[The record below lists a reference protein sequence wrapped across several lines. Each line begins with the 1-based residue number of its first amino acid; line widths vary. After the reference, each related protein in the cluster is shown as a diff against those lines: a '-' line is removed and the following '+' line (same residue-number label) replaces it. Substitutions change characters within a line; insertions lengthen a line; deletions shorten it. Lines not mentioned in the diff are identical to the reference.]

1 MGKRANSFSSRLTR
15 EIIIIVLVIMAGISL
30 LAFYVTAK
38 SLYSSFREHFA
49 DSIENISSSIT
60 ANLEKVEIS
69 AVNMADELPWHL
81 SSPEEVISTLQ
92 YEMNVNRNLEGC
104 GMAFVP
110 DYYPQTGR
118 WFEPYAKV
126 TESGISIKDIGSESH
141 DYHNQEWYTSGL
153 SSAKGVWSKPYLDT
167 DGAGTLLC
175 TYGVPIKTPDG
186 KIAGVLGAD
195 MSLLWLVSQLKEID
209 DRENK
214 LGSMPLTFCKKSE
227 KIFSFILGPEGEYIA
242 HPDNERFQNA
252 RNFFDYGGKDKSGS
266 YRRLGENMCSGKT
279 GEETTRIDGRRYNV
293 FYAPVSSSGW
303 SMGIAVP
310 YSSLTGPGLAL
321 GSAILLLML
330 LGLAIVFRISR
341 STIRKFTK
349 PLVQLAGSATE
360 IAKGK
365 FDAPLPDIDSEDEIG
380 LLHDSFENMQNSLSK
395 YIADLTET
403 TAQKASMENELNVA
417 RSIQMAML
425 PMTWPAFPDRTDI
438 DINGCLIPAKAVGGD
453 LYDFCIRDNKLHF
466 CIGDVSGK
474 GVPASLVMAVISSM
488 FRTLSASE
496 ESPASLISSINS
508 SMASRNDNMMFVTLF
523 AGELDLATGHLR
535 YCNAGHNAP
544 AVITDGKAKFLETDS
559 NVAVGIVSDWDF
571 SLQTAQLAIG
581 SSLFLYTDGL
591 TEATRSDGVLFGEDR
606 TLSALA
612 TMKQDASAD
621 DICKN
626 MQSAAKDFI
635 GDAEQSDDLTI
646 LVISR
651 L

>member
-1 MGKRANSFSSRLTR
+1 M
-15 EIIIIVLVIMAGISL
+15 IVLVIMSIISL
-30 LAFYVTAK
+30 LAFYVTSS
-38 SLYSSFREHFA
+38 SLYTSFKEHFA
-49 DSIENISSSIT
+49 DAIENISRSIT

-81 SSPEEVISTLQ
+81 SSPEEVIATLQ

-126 TESGISIKDIGSESH
+126 SEGGISIKNIGSESH

-153 SSAKGVWSKPYLDT
+153 SSSKGSWSKPYLDK

-175 TYGVPIKTPDG
+175 TYGVPIKTPEG
-186 KIAGVLGAD
+186 RLAGVLGAD

-214 LGSMPLTFCKKSE
+214 LGSMLLTLFKKNE
-227 KIFSFILGPEGEYIA
+227 KIFSFILGPGGEYIA
-242 HPDNERFQNA
+242 HPDNERFNNA
-252 RNFFDYGGKDKSGS
+252 KTFFDYGSDDKTGS

-279 GEETTRIDGRRYNV
+279 GEETTRIDGRKYNV

-310 YSSLTGPGLAL
+310 YSNLVGPGLTL

-330 LGLAIVFRISR
+330 LGLATVSR
-341 STIRKFTK
+341 FSRNTIRKFTK

-365 FDAPLPDIDSEDEIG
+365 FDAPLPDIKSEDEIG
-380 LLHDSFENMQNSLSK
+380 LLHDSFENMQKSLSK

-403 TAQKASMENELNVA
+403 TAQKASIENELSVA

-425 PMTWPAFPDRTDI
+425 PMTWPAFPDRKDI

-453 LYDFCIRDNKLHF
+453 LYDFCIRDNKIHF

-474 GVPASLVMAVISSM
+474 GIPASLVMAVISSM
-488 FRTLSASE
+488 FRTLSASDD
-496 ESPASLISSINS
+496 SPARLISTINS
-508 SMASRNDNMMFVTLF
+508 SMAARNDNMMFVTLF
-523 AGELDLATGHLR
+523 AGELDLATGVLR

-544 AVITDGKAKFLETDS
+544 AVLSHGKAKFLETDA
-559 NVAVGIVSDWDF
+559 NVAVGIVSDWDYT
-571 SLQTAQLAIG
+571 LQTANLDLG

-591 TEATRSDGVLFGEDR
+591 TEATRSDGVMFGEER
-606 TLSALA
+606 TLAALA
-612 TMKQDASAD
+612 KMKRDASAD
-621 DICKN
+621 EICKN
-626 MQSAAKDFI
+626 MQSSVNDFI

>member
-1 MGKRANSFSSRLTR
+1 M
-15 EIIIIVLVIMAGISL
+15 IVLVIMSIISL
-30 LAFYVTAK
+30 LAFYVTSS
-38 SLYSSFREHFA
+38 SLYTSFKEHFA
-49 DSIENISSSIT
+49 DAIENISRSIT

-81 SSPEEVISTLQ
+81 SSPEEVIATLQ

-110 DYYPQTGR
+110 DYFPQTGR

-126 TESGISIKDIGSESH
+126 SESGISIKNIGSESH

-153 SSAKGVWSKPYLDT
+153 SSSKGSWSKPYLDK

-175 TYGVPIKTPDG
+175 TYGVPIKTPEG
-186 KIAGVLGAD
+186 RLAGVLGAD

-214 LGSMPLTFCKKSE
+214 LGSMLLTIFKKNE
-227 KIFSFILGPEGEYIA
+227 KIFSFILGPGGEYIA
-242 HPDNERFQNA
+242 HPDNERFNNA
-252 RNFFDYGGKDKSGS
+252 KTFFDYGSDDKTGS

-279 GEETTRIDGRRYNV
+279 GEETTRIDGRKYNV

-310 YSSLTGPGLAL
+310 YSNLVGPGLTL

-330 LGLAIVFRISR
+330 LGLATVSR
-341 STIRKFTK
+341 FSRNTIRKFTK

-365 FDAPLPDIDSEDEIG
+365 FDAPLPDIKSEDEIG
-380 LLHDSFENMQNSLSK
+380 LLHDSFENMQKSLSK

-403 TAQKASMENELNVA
+403 TAQKASIENELSVA

-425 PMTWPAFPDRTDI
+425 PMTWPAFPDRKDI

-453 LYDFCIRDNKLHF
+453 LYDFCIRDNKIHF

-474 GVPASLVMAVISSM
+474 GIPASLVMAVISSM
-488 FRTLSASE
+488 FRTLSASDD
-496 ESPASLISSINS
+496 SPARLISTINS
-508 SMASRNDNMMFVTLF
+508 SMAARNDNMMFVTLF
-523 AGELDLATGHLR
+523 AGELDLATGVLR

-544 AVITDGKAKFLETDS
+544 AVLSHGKAKFLETDA
-559 NVAVGIVSDWDF
+559 NVAVGIVSDWDYT
-571 SLQTAQLAIG
+571 LQTANLDLG

-591 TEATRSDGVLFGEDR
+591 TEATRSDGVMFGEER
-606 TLSALA
+606 TLAALA
-612 TMKQDASAD
+612 KMKRDASAD
-621 DICKN
+621 EICKN
-626 MQSAAKDFI
+626 MQSSVNDFI